1 MVTATLI
8 CGVGDVA
15 VLKADAAVEKRADI
29 VTEAVVSQL
38 APRLFILRISPA
50 NLGGNYK

>member
-15 VLKADAAVEKRADI
+15 VLKADAAVEQRADI

-38 APRLFILRISPA
+38 FRPPTACLSYVFRLLI
-50 NLGGNYK
+50 

>member
-15 VLKADAAVEKRADI
+15 VLKADAAVEQRADI

-38 APRLFILRISPA
+38 FRPPACLSYVFRLLI
-50 NLGGNYK
+50 

>member
-38 APRLFILRISPA
+38 FRFFILRISPA
-50 NLGGNYK
+50 NLGRNYK